1 MSLQP
6 SVQSAVQSAA
16 LDTLPKLLRHN
27 AQKHGADVAQREK
40 HLGLWKSF
48 SWADVNER
56 TKLWAIGYKALG
68 VQAGDTIAI
77 IGDSRPDWVAA
88 AVAAHAVRAM
98 SLGLYQDA
106 LDAEIK
112 FLLTFSGATV
122 VVAENEE
129 QVDKILR
136 VTEGVSTVKAIVYND
151 ARGMRKYTDSRL
163 IHRDR
168 LLEHARAEAASQPQL
183 WDQMVDQTTGAE
195 ISVLCSTSG
204 TTSNPKLVS
213 VASGPFIEHVDN
225 YCRMLKL
232 GPDDEYVSLLPMG
245 WVGEQFMAL
254 FQPFVCRHKLN
265 FAEDPST
272 AMNDLRE
279 IAPTFMFLAPRVW
292 EGIAAN
298 VRAQMMDATKFKQG
312 LFDWGFRTGI
322 KAIDK
327 GSTSALASRV
337 VMKALRDRLGF
348 SRLRYASTGGAAMG
362 PDTFKFFA
370 AMGVPMLQLYGQTEL
385 GGIYVSQ
392 RPGEVDFD
400 GVGRGLTDAYKIKIE
415 NPDANGVGEIV
426 SQHPYMFK
434 GYFKNPE
441 ATAADLRDG
450 WLHTGDAGFFKPSGQ
465 LVVIDRMKDLA
476 VTTGGDRFSP
486 AYVENKLKFSPYIS
500 EAVILGDGKA
510 YPAAMICIRFAIVS
524 KWAEQKR
531 MSFTTYSDLSSRKEI
546 YDLIQG
552 EISRVN
558 AGLPPAQRLRK
569 FLLLY
574 KELDA
579 DDGELTRTRKI
590 RRSVIN
596 DKYADIIDCIYSGA
610 DSVKVDTEI
619 AFQDGSKQRV
629 RTTLLIATLDLA
641 AVGEKAA

>member
-1 MSLQP
+1 MIG
-6 SVQSAVQSAA
+6 

-27 AQKHGADVAQREK
+27 ARQHGADTAQREK
-40 HLGLWKSF
+40 ELGLWKSY
-48 SWADVNER
+48 SWSDVNER
-56 TKLWAIGYKALG
+56 TKLWAIGFKALG
-68 VQAGDTIAI
+68 VEPGDTVAI

-88 AVAAHAVRAM
+88 AVGAHAVRAM

-106 LDAEIK
+106 LDAEIS

-136 VTEGVSTVKAIVYND
+136 VTADLGMGGVTTVKSIVYND
-151 ARGMRKYTDSRL
+151 QRGMRKYKDPRL
-163 IHRDR
+163 IHRDAM
-168 LLEHARAEAASQPQL
+168 LEHARGQAAKLPTV
-183 WDQMVDQTTGAE
+183 WDELVDATVGGDTA
-195 ISVLCSTSG
+195 VLCSTSG

-213 VASGPFIEHVDN
+213 IAAGPFIEHVGH
-225 YCRMLKL
+225 YSRLLQL

-265 FAEDPST
+265 FVEDPST

-292 EGIAAN
+292 EQIAAN
-298 VRAQMMDATKFKQG
+298 VRAQMMDASAFKQKM
-312 LFDWGFRTGI
+312 FDWGFKVGI
-322 KAIDK
+322 RAVDK
-327 GSTSALASRV
+327 GGSSGLASRA

-348 SRLRYASTGGAAMG
+348 TRLRYASTGGAAMG

-385 GGIYVSQ
+385 GGIYVTQ

-400 GVGRGLTDAYKIKIE
+400 GVGRGLTDDYKIRIE
-415 NPDANGVGEIV
+415 NPDPSGVGEIV
-426 SQHPYMFK
+426 SRHPYMFQ
-434 GYFKNPE
+434 GYFRNPE
-441 ATAADLRDG
+441 ATAADMRDG
-450 WLHTGDAGFFKPSGQ
+450 WMHTGDAGYFKPSGQ

-476 VTTGGDRFSP
+476 ALTTGERFSP
-486 AYVENKLKFSPYIS
+486 QYIENKLKFSPYVS
-500 EAVILGDGKA
+500 EAVILGDGRGF
-510 YPAAMICIRFAIVS
+510 PAAMICIRFAIVS

-531 MSFTTYSDLSSRKEI
+531 MSFTTYSDLASRKEV
-546 YDLIQG
+546 YDLISA
-552 EISRVN
+552 EIARVN
-558 AGLPPAQRLRK
+558 ASLPPAQQLRK
-569 FLLLY
+569 FLVLY

-596 DKYADIIDCIYSGA
+596 EKYADIIDAIYSGA
-610 DSVKVDTEI
+610 DAVKVDTEI
-619 AFQDGSKQRV
+619 AFQDGTRQRI
-629 RTTLLIATLDLA
+629 RTTLPIATLATTQHDLA
-641 AVGEKAA
+641 SQTRSA